1 VTIENLLATPGVVV
15 IDGGL
20 STQLEA
26 MGHQLVD
33 SLWTARVLVEDPEV
47 VAGAHRAFVNAG
59 ARIVITASYQ
69 VSRPGFASVGLTASQ
84 ADAALRAS
92 VEVARAGVAGTDA
105 LVAASV
111 GPYGAIWHDGSEYR
125 GNYGLDETALARF
138 HAERIEVLVQSKP
151 DALAVETIPDVAEAR
166 ALATVLPADLPSWV
180 CFTARDEASTRA
192 GQPIEEGVA
201 AFADHPGVIAFGVNC
216 TEPMHVPGL
225 LRRIRSVTDLPLV
238 AYPNAG
244 GSWDAASG
252 TWVGPRQPISEA
264 SRSWVEA
271 GARIIG
277 GCCGTDAKGIAV
289 LSDAFPATFMGPS
302 G

>member
-1 VTIENLLATPGVVV
+1 MGAAPGVMV

-26 MGHQLVD
+26 MGHDLRD
-33 SLWTARVLVEDPEV
+33 PLWTARVLLDDPEV
-47 VAGAHRAFVNAG
+47 VAGAHRAFVDAG
-59 ARIVITASYQ
+59 ARIVISASYQ
-69 VSRPGFASVGLTASQ
+69 ASRLGFEAVGLKASQ
-84 ADAALRAS
+84 ADATLQAS
-92 VEVARAGVAGTDA
+92 IEVARAGIGGTDA
-105 LVAASV
+105 LVAASI

-125 GNYGLDETALARF
+125 GDYGLDESALARF
-138 HAERIEVLVQSKP
+138 HAERIEVLVQAQP
-151 DALAVETIPDVAEAR
+151 DLLAVETIPDAVEAR
-166 ALATVLPADLPSWV
+166 ALAQVLPTDLPSWV
-180 CFTARDEASTRA
+180 CFTARDEASMRA

-201 AFADHPGVIAFGVNC
+201 AFADHPGVIAVGVNC

-252 TWVGPRQPISEA
+252 TWVGPRQPITEA
-264 SRSWVEA
+264 SLDWIDA

-277 GCCGTDAKGIAV
+277 GCCGTDAAQIAA
-289 LSDAFPATFMGPS
+289 LAAAFPPAAFGSTG
-302 G
+302 